1 MRLRNINENYS
12 PIDDEI
18 NIIRSLTDKTRRQI
32 NQCLESFIVFRS
44 QFNSNFV
51 VNTMTRSLPDRAA
64 DRIGSKLSCIMEY
77 GTVPVRVAGVELS
90 AWRGKVKVPG
100 KNCELPVSNQAL

>member
-1 MRLRNINENYS
+1 
-12 PIDDEI
+12 
-18 NIIRSLTDKTRRQI
+18 
-32 NQCLESFIVFRS
+32 
-44 QFNSNFV
+44 
-51 VNTMTRSLPDRAA
+51 MTRSLPDRAA